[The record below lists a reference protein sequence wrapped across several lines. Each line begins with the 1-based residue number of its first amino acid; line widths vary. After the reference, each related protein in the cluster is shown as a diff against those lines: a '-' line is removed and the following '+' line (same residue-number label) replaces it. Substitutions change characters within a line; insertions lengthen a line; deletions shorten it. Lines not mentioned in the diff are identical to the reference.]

1 MWDSYGYKLF
11 TENEQEK
18 EERCQNW
25 EKTKTQ
31 QKSPWYTQ
39 EMGRKTTDNFPVV
52 TEENQNNTCLG
63 KRGLMKNMY
72 IYIHR

>member
-25 EKTKTQ
+25 EKNKKHNKNPHDTPRKWAGKPLITFLWLQKKIKKTLVQ
-31 QKSPWYTQ
+31 VKEDS
-39 EMGRKTTDNFPVV
+39 
-52 TEENQNNTCLG
+52 
-63 KRGLMKNMY
+63 
-72 IYIHR
+72 